1 MRVLVATDLSDGSDA
16 ALREGA
22 ALAATPNDALA
33 VIHALPQPSFVATW
47 IPHPS
52 GESAHRAT
60 RAHELID
67 ERIGGVLGRRVEAY
81 VDDDVDYAAIIGRA
95 QTWAADVI
103 VLGSHGQSG
112 NARAFGRVADRVVRH
127 ALCSVLIAR
136 ASTARG
142 WVLAATDL
150 SDPSLGAVA
159 AAAVEGRRRQ
169 ARLEVVHAVGFLE
182 AEARYLLELATP
194 AVVLGPPSVFEVA
207 ARDLAS
213 CVGRLQIDAQCKVLD
228 RPAAAAIVGEGEAI
242 GAELVV
248 VGARGKTGLGLLA
261 LGGVAERVART
272 ASCSV
277 LIVRSRAVA

>member
-1 MRVLVATDLSDGSDA
+1 MEQGMRVLVATDLSDGADA

-52 GESAHRAT
+52 GNFAHRAT

-81 VDDDVDYAAIIGRA
+81 VDDDVDYAAIISRA

-112 NARAFGRVADRVVRH
+112 SARAFGSVADRVVRH
-127 ALCSVLIAR
+127 APCSVLIAR

-159 AAAVEGRRRQ
+159 AAAVEARRRQ
-169 ARLEVVHAVGFLE
+169 ARLEVVHAMGFLE

-194 AVVLGPPSVFEVA
+194 AVVLGSPSMFEVA

-213 CVGRLQIDAQCKVLD
+213 CVGRLQIDARCKILD
-228 RPAAAAIVGEGEAI
+228 RPAAAAIVGEGETI
-242 GAELVV
+242 GAELIV
-248 VGARGKTGLGLLA
+248 VGARGRTGLGLLA
-261 LGGVAERVART
+261 LGGVAERVARI

-277 LIVRSRAVA
+277 LIVR

>member
-1 MRVLVATDLSDGSDA
+1 MRVLVATDLSDGADA

-22 ALAATPNDALA
+22 ALAAAPNDALA
-33 VIHALPQPSFVATW
+33 VIHALPQPSFLATW
-47 IPHPS
+47 SSHPG
-52 GESAHRAT
+52 GESARRAR

-67 ERIGGVLGRRVEAY
+67 ERMASVLGRRVEAY
-81 VDDDVDYAAIIGRA
+81 VDDDVDYTAIISRA

-112 NARAFGRVADRVVRH
+112 SVRAFGSVADRVVRH

-136 ASTARG
+136 ATTARG

-159 AAAVEGRRRQ
+159 AAAVEARRRP
-169 ARLEVVHAVGFLE
+169 ARLEVVHSMGFLE
-182 AEARYLLELATP
+182 AEARYLLQLATP
-194 AVVLGPPSVFEVA
+194 AVVLGPPTVFEVA
-207 ARDLAS
+207 ALDLAR
-213 CVGRLQIDAQCKVLD
+213 CVGSLHVDAKCKVLD
-228 RPAAAAIVGEGEAI
+228 RPAAAAIVGEADAI

-248 VGARGKTGLGLLA
+248 VEARGKTGLGLLA
-261 LGGVAERVART
+261 VSGVAKRVART

>member
-150 SDPSLGAVA
+150 SDPSL
-159 AAAVEGRRRQ
+159 EGRRRQ